1 MSIEI
6 DSSGWAVGVRR
17 VESPNQDERPD
28 DCAVALVVVH
38 AISLPPDQFGG
49 PGVLELFCNELDPE
63 AHPYYEE
70 IAHLRVSAHFLVRRD
85 GELIQFVPTTRRA
98 WHAGQSCWR
107 GRSRCND
114 FSVGIE
120 LEGCDTQAF
129 EEIQYRVLSSLLTGL
144 ARRHPIVSVM
154 GHSEIAPGRKTDPGP
169 LFRWDRLDLASIKFG
184 IARA

>member
-120 LEGCDTQAF
+120 LEGCDSLGF
-129 EEIQYRVLSSLLTGL
+129 EEEQYRVLSMLLAGL
-144 ARRHPIVSVM
+144 ARRHPIVSVQ
-154 GHSEIAPGRKTDPGP
+154 GHSE
-169 LFRWDRLDLASIKFG
+169 
-184 IARA
+184 